1 MIECSSSIGI
11 IRSNGEC
18 SRVQTGRLPKLVNE
32 DLYWS
37 MHAYQSGASEDKKSN
52 PTIEPE

>member
-11 IRSNGEC
+11 IRSNAE
-18 SRVQTGRLPKLVNE
+18 SPSAQTGRLPKLVNE

>member
-11 IRSNGEC
+11 IRSDAE
-18 SRVQTGRLPKLVNE
+18 SPSAQTGRLPKLVNE

-37 MHAYQSGASEDKKSN
+37 IHAYQSGASEDKKSN